1 VHFIAHFENGPAR
14 RRANFAARCRFD
26 VAIALTYFE
35 RFSHSCG
42 SGESEDNLVMNLSGK
57 VLVITGGYGVLG
69 QAVAA
74 TLSGY
79 GARLAILDH
88 VHAPDAAQPSG
99 ALHYG
104 GVDLTQ
110 EDAARAAMA
119 RVAKDAGRLDGLV
132 NVAGGFHWE
141 KLAGGAAD
149 AWDSLYRLNVRTAVV
164 SCQAALPY
172 LLQSGG
178 GRIVNI
184 GALGAV
190 KAGVGMGAYAASKAG
205 VAKLTEALAEELKDQ
220 HITVNAIL
228 PSILDTPKNRLDMP
242 QADFTRWVTPTE
254 AAEVIAFLVSDE
266 ARAVTG
272 ALIPVAGRV

>member
-1 VHFIAHFENGPAR
+1 MKLSDKV
-14 RRANFAARCRFD
+14 
-26 VAIALTYFE
+26 VVVT
-35 RFSHSCG
+35 G
-42 SGESEDNLVMNLSGK
+42 SGGA
-57 VLVITGGYGVLG
+57 LG

-74 TLSGY
+74 ALSAY
-79 GARLAILDH
+79 GARLALLDH
-88 VHAPDAAQPSG
+88 SSQPATAPVPG

-110 EDAARAAMA
+110 EDAARSVMG
-119 RVAKDAGRLDGLV
+119 RVFKDTGRIDVLI
-132 NVAGGFHWE
+132 NVAGGFRWE
-141 KLAGGAAD
+141 KLAGGTLD
-149 AWDSLYRLNVRTAVV
+149 NWDSMYRLNLRTAVA

-178 GRIVNI
+178 GRIVNV
-184 GALGAV
+184 AAMA
-190 KAGVGMGAYAASKAG
+190 AGHAAAGMGAYAASKAG
-205 VAKLTEALAEELKDQ
+205 VAKLTEALADELKDR

-228 PSILDTPKNRLDMP
+228 PSTLDTPRNRLDMP
-242 QADFTRWVTPTE
+242 DADFTRWVAPAE